1 LNRRPGVY
9 LALFSAWYFALA
21 IAQASTRPLW
31 HDELFTAY
39 LSRVPTAGHLW
50 DALVSGVDLMPP
62 LYHLIVRAEAPVL
75 GDSALVLRL
84 PSLIGFWVM
93 CLCLYRYVTRSLPAE
108 FGFAAM
114 LLPLC
119 TSGAYYMAE
128 ARPYGWVLGLAS
140 VALVSWQALG
150 GRSRRWFWLTS
161 LVLSLAAAIG
171 SHYYAVLL
179 LFPLALGEVARTVR
193 RRSIDW
199 IVWAGLTAPLAV
211 LLPLLPLLRTV
222 REFAPTFWTSPRIGE
237 AVLVYRTWFGHSD
250 WVFVL
255 LAAIAAAALLL
266 RHENSSE
273 PTRQPPIADLVPA
286 LGLLALP
293 FIGALIAFVTRS
305 GFASRYVLPGI
316 LGLAIAGSFALAR
329 LAGRSAALRL
339 ATVFVLLFNYELL
352 FSSRDVIAAATRPPA
367 TTAVERRLLDLDAS
381 VPIVVTS
388 PHAFLKLYHY
398 APAEVGRRLRYV
410 ADAQHAYRGAGTD
423 TADRAL
429 LLLARQVPLPV
440 ARYPD
445 GLQSQP
451 RYYVLD
457 VGPLNWLVP
466 ELLTRQ
472 TTLTLVASG
481 EDFALYDAR
490 PAKEP
495 ER

>member
-1 LNRRPGVY
+1 VY
-9 LALFSAWYFALA
+9 LALFSLWYFALA
-21 IAQASTRPLW
+21 VMQASTRPLW

-39 LSRVPTAGHLW
+39 LSRVATAGQLW
-50 DALVSGVDLMPP
+50 AALESGVDLMPP
-62 LYHLIVRAEAPVL
+62 LYHLMVRAQEPLL
-75 GDSALVLRL
+75 GDSTLALRL

-140 VALVSWQALG
+140 VALVSWQAMG
-150 GRSRRWFWLTS
+150 DRPARWAWRATLTA
-161 LVLSLAAAIG
+161 SLAAAIA

-179 LFPLALGEVARTVR
+179 LLPLGLGELARSVR

-199 IVWAGLTAPLAV
+199 TVWACLTAPLLV

-237 AVLVYRTWFGHSD
+237 AVLVYRSWFGHSD

-255 LAAIAAAALLL
+255 LAAIAAAALVV
-266 RHENSSE
+266 RDDRAGEA
-273 PTRQPPIADLVPA
+273 PRRPPIDDLVPA
-286 LGLLALP
+286 LALLALP
-293 FIGALIAFVTRS
+293 FIGALMAFATRS

-316 LGLAIAGSFALAR
+316 IGLAIAGSFALAR
-329 LAGRSAALRL
+329 LAGRSALLRL
-339 ATVFVLLFNYELL
+339 ATVAVLLFNYELL
-352 FSSRDVIAAATRPPA
+352 FSSRDVVAAATRPPA
-367 TTAVERRLLDLDAS
+367 TTALERRLLDLDPSA
-381 VPIVVTS
+381 PIVVTS
-388 PHAFLKLYHY
+388 PHAFLKMYHY
-398 APAEVGRRLRYV
+398 SPAGIVQRLRYV
-410 ADAQHAYRGAGTD
+410 ADPQHAYRGAGTD

-429 LLLARQVPLPV
+429 LLLTRHVSLPV
-440 ARYPD
+440 DQYPG
-445 GLQSQP
+445 GLPALQ

-457 VGPLNWLVP
+457 VAPLNWLVP
-466 ELLTRQ
+466 ELLARQ
-472 TTLTLVASG
+472 TTLTLIASG
-481 EDFALYDAR
+481 ETFALYEAR
-490 PAKEP
+490 PSKEP